1 MEAEVVVPLPT
12 VEFNF
17 DSSCSSSYITA
28 PSSSQYCG
36 SNLLVFTVPTSPS
49 HDSYGDFNDVS
60 RVFGSS
66 PTSHF
71 ERESKQSGK
80 FEAESTIGV
89 YARAALHSE
98 SSGDKGY
105 EVEDFLALQ
114 TGLAWVSTLVCM
126 SFL

>member
-71 ERESKQSGK
+71 ERESKQSTQK
-80 FEAESTIGV
+80 K
-89 YARAALHSE
+89 ALTVE
-98 SSGDKGY
+98 IKETKMMTMISSLISVG
-105 EVEDFLALQ
+105 
-114 TGLAWVSTLVCM
+114 S
-126 SFL
+126 